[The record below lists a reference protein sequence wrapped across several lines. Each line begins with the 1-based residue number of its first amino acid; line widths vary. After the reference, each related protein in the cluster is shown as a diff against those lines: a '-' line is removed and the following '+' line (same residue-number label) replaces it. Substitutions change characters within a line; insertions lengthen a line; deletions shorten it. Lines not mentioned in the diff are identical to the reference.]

1 MTERFDEGVKE
12 IAMALFSLGALKYEA
27 DYILKQLEKRP
38 EPIEQQVQAVKIV
51 DDKVQ
56 DSKFD
61 QVAQEVITRLK
72 QDKSSSQK
80 AASPKAPLDRT
91 SYIYKRLTDGG
102 LTPTAAIGVIAN
114 LKVESNLDPG
124 AKQKTNK
131 RDVFGPGRGLAQ
143 WERGGRF
150 DTDRINLV
158 KFAKQQGK
166 DWHDLDVQI
175 DFILHELHVHPE
187 YKRVKYALNKATN
200 VEDSTLLFLT
210 KYEKAG
216 IPHAGKR
223 LSIAQELSDKFS

>member
-1 MTERFDEGVKE
+1 MTEQFDEGVKE

-27 DYILKQLEKRP
+27 DYILKQLEKRS
-38 EPIEQQVQAVKIV
+38 EPVEQQVQAVRAV
-51 DDKVQ
+51 DTKVQ
-56 DSKFD
+56 DPKFD
-61 QVAQEVITRLK
+61 QVAQEVIAKLSNEK
-72 QDKSSSQK
+72 P
-80 AASPKAPLDRT
+80 APKVTNDTT

-114 LKVESNLDPG
+114 LKVESNLDPS

-131 RDVFGPGRGLAQ
+131 RGVFGPGRGLAQ

-158 KFAKQQGK
+158 RFARQKGK

-175 DFILHELHVHPE
+175 DFILHELHAHPE
-187 YKRVKYALNKATN
+187 YKRVRYALNKAKS
-200 VEDSTLLFLT
+200 VEDATVLFLT

-216 IPHAGKR
+216 IPHAGER